1 MISVA
6 EKIALLVIFE
16 QETESGQRGE
26 KVKRKNILHHCNQCT
41 TKSINFS
48 NVLYCV
54 TATNMGAPMPFLK
67 TWIRENPFFGLP
79 N

>member
-1 MISVA
+1 MP
-6 EKIALLVIFE
+6 EKIALLVMPE
-16 QETESGQRGE
+16 QETESDQRGE
-26 KVKRKNILHHCNQCT
+26 KVKKEKILHHCNQCIT
-41 TKSINFS
+41 QSTNFS

-54 TATNMGAPMPFLK
+54 TATNMGGPMPFLK